1 MRRNI
6 PTPSEPMDWERPSE
20 RFLAYLER
28 LSVACIARDRAELDK
43 LLRMRSS
50 SHVPRAVLDELEFFR
65 RAKAGTMR
73 APLRMMRYLHKMK
86 QLAVAPAEGTQLPLA
101 LRERE
106 VSAPVEPTRRRT
118 SRREDAE
125 PVTPSTST
133 PPAPPATPPSRRS
146 KS

>member
-1 MRRNI
+1 MRRLI

-28 LSVACIARDRAELDK
+28 LSVACVARDRAELDK

-65 RAKAGTMR
+65 RARDGNLR

-86 QLAVAPAEGTQLPLA
+86 QLAAAPAEETQLPLA

-118 SRREDAE
+118 PRSAE
-125 PVTPSTST
+125 ATPAS
-133 PPAPPATPPSRRS
+133 PPSRRS